1 MPAPCPIHIPRER
14 ALQLRATLLAKLE
27 SLSIAHARY
36 ALQEQYE
43 RADSATRSELG
54 VWHRISSSRSRRDTE
69 TLHAKQAQLRRTT
82 KAHVLALFRERL
94 GRASPQRRRL
104 AVMVFARSQP
114 IPSARTVG
122 LAGLSGTPTILNA
135 SILLNP
141 QHP

>member
-1 MPAPCPIHIPRER
+1 M
-14 ALQLRATLLAKLE
+14 
-27 SLSIAHARY
+27 
-36 ALQEQYE
+36 
-43 RADSATRSELG
+43 
-54 VWHRISSSRSRRDTE
+54 WHRISSSRSRRDTE